1 MIGKTRQAEVF
12 SDEDDDFIAPDEQ
25 FGKSKNSRLQTHEPE
40 DTKNMVTFGAFQKA
54 DKIITKKRTRQ
65 AKVQEN

>member
-12 SDEDDDFIAPDEQ
+12 SEEDDDF
-25 FGKSKNSRLQTHEPE
+25 
-40 DTKNMVTFGAFQKA
+40 VTFGAFQKA